1 MGDRA
6 ALPVSSARVRSQG
19 DDQGGVEAAVHVPL
33 PGGDQP
39 ITGLDVF
46 QRAGLAVR
54 LATFKVPGLAGHV
67 QFDGLAVLV
76 RDADHVAVDSNDLP
90 GNMRPAEVDSRR
102 IEFAVARFEPYA
114 DMAVDFDRGPAG
126 GLVAAADDL
135 GLVGA
140 HDEVPATVP
149 GPAGLEGERG
159 DAGGPQR
166 PDLSVADD
174 GGVADVVGVNPTA
187 WVAVL
192 HHVSGTQPEDGR
204 EGAGIVSHDVGVV
217 GPGAAPSP
225 GAPSGYGG
233 SPQAVPIP
241 TDRLAQA
248 KPRNVDPVRSDP

>member
-6 ALPVSSARVRSQG
+6 AFPVSSARVRSQG
-19 DDQGGVEAAVHVPL
+19 DDKGGVEAAVHVPL
-33 PGGDQP
+33 SGGDQP

-76 RDADHVAVDSNDLP
+76 RDGDHVTADSNDLP

-140 HDEVPATVP
+140 HERFALSIHVSDRQLRLVDGGHGSAEHIPMDRLWLCIR
-149 GPAGLEGERG
+149 AGGRRSSRRGEGSRGERSGENSGG
-159 DAGGPQR
+159 DDSSKQFPEHSRTTSLGRMMSTVFSLAW
-166 PDLSVADD
+166 
-174 GGVADVVGVNPTA
+174 TA
-187 WVAVL
+187 
-192 HHVSGTQPEDGR
+192 
-204 EGAGIVSHDVGVV
+204 
-217 GPGAAPSP
+217 
-225 GAPSGYGG
+225 
-233 SPQAVPIP
+233 
-241 TDRLAQA
+241 
-248 KPRNVDPVRSDP
+248 